1 MQGLNTVQQAN
12 VHFVCFAHGSGML
25 YFGFGE
31 HFFKLYLFTFQD
43 IVPIFKLFYIVSY
56 LNPFKTDSLKA
67 KFWPAQKD

>member
-1 MQGLNTVQQAN
+1 MGVECCILVSVSIFLNCIN
-12 VHFVCFAHGSGML
+12 
-25 YFGFGE
+25 
-31 HFFKLYLFTFQD
+31 LFTFQD